1 MYIYLYIYLSS
12 DLSFL
17 CMYVFFFI
25 SYLLFLFFLFF
36 LFFLSFYLSLSIYP
50 SIHLCVITVST
61 LEIPCFHDKIS
72 LCRPGLVP
80 CHLQEVFVHGGQQH
94 APQQGTGSPRAQR
107 LGMVTM
113 VPLQKW
119 WCQWPC
125 NRNRLSGGTYH
136 KAYVTYVREY
146 PHKMVQYLHFRI
158 LEFPL
163 MMAGIVDG
171 IGFTIW
177 LVVYLPLWKIWVRQ
191 LGWWNYQYMDK

>member
-1 MYIYLYIYLSS
+1 MCFSLFPIFYFCSFCSFFSFCPSIYLY
-12 DLSFL
+12 
-17 CMYVFFFI
+17 
-25 SYLLFLFFLFF
+25 
-36 LFFLSFYLSLSIYP
+36 LSIHP
-50 SIHLCVITVST
+50 STYVS
-61 LEIPCFHDKIS
+61 LQFLPLKSPCFHDKIS